1 MDGTVALCHF
11 KMHAETYAEYK
22 MKLDINTTFRL
33 RALQPL
39 KNSKEIC
46 LPDFEDGLFNLH
58 NYWTHIRVFL
68 FLKKL

>member
-33 RALQPL
+33 RALQTA
-39 KNSKEIC
+39 KELERN
-46 LPDFEDGLFNLH
+46 LPTRL
-58 NYWTHIRVFL
+58 
-68 FLKKL
+68 